1 MNIEFAEGRDAEDSV
16 RVAGNSDLRR
26 HHAFRVSDF
35 VPIEGADAVHV
46 HHLRQG
52 GAPHHESRRG
62 ENDRDTGGNA
72 DARANQ
78 NGTADGYKNAGKA

>member
-1 MNIEFAEGRDAEDSV
+1 MENAAPFPLHAEKGEMNIELAEGRDAEDSV
-16 RVAGNSDLRR
+16 RVACETVLRR

-46 HHLRQG
+46 RHLRQG

-62 ENDRDTGGNA
+62 ENDP
-72 DARANQ
+72 RAQ
-78 NGTADGYKNAGKA
+78 AHRSVQS